1 MNSAKTREVWH
12 NKAAMKEQRKF
23 NRIQMNLAIA
33 FRSLVDGS
41 TTFASAENFCPG
53 GLCIMAKEKIPAG
66 FKWPFKLETPQGE
79 QFSLKA
85 EVVWSAEWPVL
96 VETEYKM
103 GVKLMDPFSA
113 ALAKYSQFYF
123 ENSKKGQALKV

>member
-1 MNSAKTREVWH
+1 
-12 NKAAMKEQRKF
+12 
-23 NRIQMNLAIA
+23 MNLAIA
-33 FRSLVDGS
+33 FRSLIDGS

-103 GVKLMDPFSA
+103 GVKLTDTFSN

-123 ENSKKGQALKV
+123 ENSRKGQALKV